1 VDLEPNAAQ
10 AAHDR
15 HALGRLSLGALHR
28 AELAS
33 TAGESGITAD
43 DVEHPA
49 VIEIAHL
56 AQRAIRYGPLT
67 PPRRDEL
74 VTALD
79 AALRQARDVPSPA
92 RDKHAWQPELADVQ
106 PHLARSVARALADV
120 PGAAARGVGSATSAV
135 TAWTDAERAMFDD
148 AIRVLEAVWP
158 AMLDELA
165 HTVRQIALLS
175 GTAIDGFT
183 DFGVH
188 GAVFLGRE
196 RLARETAGLPGPLAL
211 VEAIVHEGTHQR
223 CNAASISTPLWH
235 RAADRTGAVP
245 TPLRADPRPLAG
257 LFHQMVVL
265 ARGASLYRRLLDG
278 FPTPDPA
285 PLRAAYA
292 RHRDDVRRAAETL
305 DAHRASLTDA
315 GRHVLDQAAAGSAG

>member
-1 VDLEPNAAQ
+1 VRVDIEPDATQ

-15 HALGRLSLGALHR
+15 RALGRLTLGALRR
-28 AELAS
+28 AELVS
-33 TAGESGITAD
+33 PAGGSGV
-43 DVEHPA
+43 DVDHPA

-56 AQRAIRYGPLT
+56 AQQALRRGPLT
-67 PPRRDEL
+67 PQRYDEL
-74 VTALD
+74 A
-79 AALRQARDVPSPA
+79 AALIRVREATTPA
-92 RDKHAWQPELADVQ
+92 RRVRGWSPELPAEQ
-106 PHLARSVARALADV
+106 PHLTRSVARALADV
-120 PGAAARGVGSATSAV
+120 PGGPARGAGSATSEV
-135 TAWTDAERAMFDD
+135 TAWTDAERATFDE
-148 AIRVLEAVWP
+148 AAGILEAVWP
-158 AMLDELA
+158 EMLDELA
-165 HTVRQIALLS
+165 YTVRQIALLS

-196 RLARETAGLPGPLAL
+196 RLARVPNGSSGPLVL

-223 CNAASISTPLWH
+223 CNAALISTPLWH
-235 RAADRTGAVP
+235 RDADRSGAVS
-245 TPLRADPRPLAG
+245 TPLRADPRPLGG

-265 ARGASLYRRLLDG
+265 ARGASLYRRLLDAVPG
-278 FPTPDPA
+278 RAPDPA

-315 GRHVLDQAAAGSAG
+315 GLRVLDQAASGSAR